1 MIGPKQFDIRH
12 KTKPKRDF
20 DNPIVNKIFEPK
32 FKYREGDL
40 REIVESF
47 VEKFKSPLFEFE
59 DKEIKPLSRSIEIPN
74 ERHEKKFES
83 IAGSFMDRFN
93 VPKINK
99 LKMKPKEKE
108 EEEEKIELSE
118 DMINRITYKVFQNIR
133 EYLRNDDIS
142 SGQKSIKLEI
152 DF

>member
-1 MIGPKQFDIRH
+1 M
-12 KTKPKRDF
+12 
-20 DNPIVNKIFEPK
+20 
-32 FKYREGDL
+32 
-40 REIVESF
+40 
-47 VEKFKSPLFEFE
+47 
-59 DKEIKPLSRSIEIPN
+59 SRSIEIPN